1 MLMWAGQIIYSFAI
15 SAAKISIISSYFR
28 IFPHKRF
35 HQVLWVVLAVTV
47 AFLIASIVA
56 TIFICRPVSAA
67 WDPSVRTPMSCYRFI
82 DVLYA
87 NAIVNVATDI
97 ILCTAPL
104 PYFLKLRLPLKQKIV
119 ASLLFIIGG
128 L

>member
-1 MLMWAGQIIYSFAI
+1 MLMWTGQLIYSFAI
-15 SAAKISIISSYFR
+15 SSAKISIISSYFR
-28 IFPHKRF
+28 IFPYKRL
-35 HQVLWVVLAVTV
+35 HQILWVILAVTI
-47 AFLIASIVA
+47 AFLVASVVA
-56 TIFICRPVSAA
+56 TVFICQPIEAA
-67 WDPSVRTPMSCYRFI
+67 WDPSVRRPMSCYRFI

-104 PYFLKLRLPLKQKIV
+104 PYFLRLNLPTKQKII
-119 ASLLFIIGG
+119 ASILFMIGG

>member
-1 MLMWAGQIIYSFAI
+1 MFMWTGQLIYSFAI
-15 SAAKISIISSYFR
+15 SAAKISIVSSYFR
-28 IFPHKRF
+28 IFPYKRF
-35 HQVLWVVLAVTV
+35 HQCLWVILAVTI
-47 AFLIASIVA
+47 AFLIASVVA

-87 NAIVNVATDI
+87 NAIFNVATDI

-104 PYFLKLRLPLKQKIV
+104 PYFLRLNLPLKQKIS
-119 ASLLFIIGG
+119 ASLLFIAGG